1 MKMTTIKTR
10 LRTTTKTIP
19 TTKKYLKAE
28 GTVKTQI
35 MVKNTNYNK
44 IVKSKKLSQNIKS
57 INLTIDVCFVYN
69 LFR

>member
-1 MKMTTIKTR
+1 MTTIKTR

-35 MVKNTNYNK
+35 IVKNTNYSK
-44 IVKSKKLSQNIKS
+44 IVKSKKLSQNIKI

>member
-1 MKMTTIKTR
+1 MTTIKTR